1 MLANWHHVILSTRF
15 HAHSSASY
23 RSSAEQAK
31 YGTYVG
37 FPPTYPCDP
46 CPRAYMRTVLRIVPL
61 QSNHGNYVVS
71 LSQMVRWMGQQA
83 EEEGVEV
90 YPGFAAAEVL
100 YDDKVQGVGGTKAMV
115 GGVPPIN
122 RAVTRHDS

>member
-1 MLANWHHVILSTRF
+1 MLTVR
-15 HAHSSASY
+15 SASY
-23 RSSAEQAK
+23 RPSAEQPNH
-31 YGTYVG
+31 GTYVG
-37 FPPTYPCDP
+37 FPPTYPRDP
-46 CPRAYMRTVLRIVPL
+46 CPRASSRTVLWILPR

-100 YDDKVQGVGGTKAMV
+100 YDDKVQGTGCGRHQGYGGGAT
-115 GGVPPIN
+115 PILLSC
-122 RAVTRHDS
+122 DSGWL